1 MEKRNLEI
9 FNQVS
14 QGLAE
19 GVDRNKAFALAGLMS
34 ETSIDVEKV
43 FQEHGYDLSNFP
55 LKFLKMYA
63 VNEKELGELIEV
75 LKEYTAL
82 GLKETANASLE
93 PATFKLAFLGRVK
106 FCIDNNI
113 NYRDEEGKFA
123 SWLFN
128 AEAFGRE
135 TAGTVKIEDVKTVS
149 ELMAEGKEVVVK
161 EEAKDRLA
169 YLDDESRQIYQAI
182 NYALSSLN
190 FSTPGDDT
198 LNRVVSNLLDL
209 RSENAKNLINALVRK
224 EYTFGKSIS
233 EIITDYAFNGLEI
246 PGSEQARVASMITEA
261 MEMEEEKVVGG
272 R

>member
-1 MEKRNLEI
+1 MEKRKLEI
-9 FNQVS
+9 FDQVS

-19 GVDRNKAFALAGLMS
+19 GVDRNKAFALADLMS

-43 FQEHGYDLSNFP
+43 FKEHGYDLSNFP

-75 LKEYTAL
+75 LKEYTSL
-82 GLKETANASLE
+82 GLKDAANASLE
-93 PATFKLAFLGRVK
+93 PATFKVAFLGRVR

-113 NYRDEEGKFA
+113 NYRDEEGRFA

-135 TAGTVKIEDVKTVS
+135 TAQKVKIEDVKSVS
-149 ELMAEGKEVVVK
+149 DLMATGQEFLVK
-161 EEAKDRLA
+161 EEARDRLA
-169 YLDDESRQIYQAI
+169 YLDEESSQIYHTI
-182 NYALSSLN
+182 NYNLSSLN

-198 LNRVVSNLLDL
+198 LNQVVSNLLDL
-209 RSENAKNLINALVRK
+209 TSENAKNLINALVRK
-224 EYTFGKSIS
+224 EYKFGKSIS
-233 EIITDYAFNGLEI
+233 EIVIDYAFNGLEI

-261 MEMEEEKVVGG
+261 MEMKEEKVVGG